1 MRHPTNRRQG
11 HPRLKEK
18 QRIQRT
24 PHDNKP
30 KIQDSITNRNP
41 LTSTLNATQNKSC
54 LHTNDCIEAM
64 LLGLEKKPSRNLQH
78 RLRRPNR
85 SQNHSRNSHRRNAAQ
100 KRQIQ
105 IHGRGRRRKRLE
117 RRRQKHALRHRQT
130 QNTRMETQ
138 TQHPTNHKKA
148 TKHTITKSLSN

>member
-18 QRIQRT
+18 QRIQQT
-24 PHDNKP
+24 PHDTKP
-30 KIQDSITNRNP
+30 KIQDSITNRTP

-78 RLRRPNR
+78 RLRRPNH
-85 SQNHSRNSHRRNAAQ
+85 SQNHSRNSHKRNETQ

-105 IHGRGRRRKRLE
+105 IHRRSRRRKRLE
-117 RRRQKHALRHRQT
+117 RRRQNMLLDISKIKSLGWIPKLNSEQAI
-130 QNTRMETQ
+130 
-138 TQHPTNHKKA
+138 KKA
-148 TKHTITKSLSN
+148 TQHTITELSI